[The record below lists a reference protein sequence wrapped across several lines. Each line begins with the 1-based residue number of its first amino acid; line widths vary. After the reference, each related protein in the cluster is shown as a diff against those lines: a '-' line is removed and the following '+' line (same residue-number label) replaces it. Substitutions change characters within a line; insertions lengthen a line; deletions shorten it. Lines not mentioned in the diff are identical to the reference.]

1 MMKNWKRLLALL
13 SAGAIALSLCACKGG
28 ESGESPY
35 LDASSAPSAE
45 ASAGPEASADP
56 SPEISADLSMAPL
69 EFAAG
74 LEPGDTLLTVNGE
87 EMPADLALYW
97 LDYNCYIFSMY
108 GYGSSIAGFG
118 DMLRDEAVNLC
129 ASEVIL
135 RQQAA
140 KLGCIPTDAQVKEAQ
155 EQIAADPDTIEL
167 FKSGYGLTDNS
178 IEYLFL
184 ADAYYANM
192 LEATTHEPDAQELEQ
207 YLTDQGV
214 FSVKHILLKT
224 VDDSNQPLA
233 EDKIAEKKAQ
243 AEDLLAQLQGA
254 EDLPAK
260 FDELMNEYSEDP
272 GLSSY
277 PDGYTYDSTASLV
290 GGFRE
295 AALELKEGELSGIV
309 ETDYGYHIML
319 RQALT
324 EETKA
329 QYRES
334 FRASALRQQV
344 DQWMEEA
351 EIVRADAF
359 TNLDVGDFYA
369 KMNAYLQALSAQEE
383 GGEG

>member
-13 SAGAIALSLCACKGG
+13 SAGTMALSLCACKGG
-28 ESGESPY
+28 ESAES
-35 LDASSAPSAE
+35 SSSPAPSVE
-45 ASAGPEASADP
+45 VSADPDASADP
-56 SPEISADLSMAPL
+56 SPEISADLSMGPL

-74 LEPGDTLLTVNGE
+74 LKPGDTLLTVNGE
-87 EMPADLALYW
+87 KIPADLALYW

-108 GYGSSIAGFG
+108 GYGSSIADFG

-129 ASEVIL
+129 ANEVIL

-140 KLGCIPTDAQVKEAQ
+140 KLGCIPTDAQVKEARD
-155 EQIAADPDTIEL
+155 QIAADPDTIEL
-167 FKSGYGLTDNS
+167 FKSGYGLTDDS

-192 LEATTHEPDAQELEQ
+192 LDATTHEPDAQELEQ

-254 EDLPAK
+254 EDMPAK
-260 FDELMNEYSEDP
+260 FDELMKAHSEDG
-272 GLSSY
+272 GLATN
-277 PDGYTYDSTASLV
+277 PDGYVFDSTASLV

-319 RQALT
+319 RQPLT

-329 QYRES
+329 QYRDS
-334 FRASALRQQV
+334 FRASALREQV
-344 DQWMEEA
+344 DQWMEGA
-351 EIVRADAF
+351 EIARADAF

-369 KMNAYLQALSAQEE
+369 KMNAYLQALSAQED